1 VLTPGGARRRR
12 PLNGRPGTSLNAS
25 GGAGRCPRG
34 EDVTQRVVLGFP
46 ESCRE
51 DRLCGPISAWPPSSR
66 IGYHPPDV
74 RTVTIGVRRGAA
86 GAGGTMHDVLITT
99 TGRVDE
105 VTHVPMPT
113 KRAILAELTRDELRT
128 NVDYYE
134 LEVED
139 RRVKTQ
145 LVDALSRSRQASLDE
160 ILQDLSRDRL
170 KELCRAFDLDDSGRK
185 KADLAARLRGR
196 PAASKD
202 PDAGAAM
209 PPAVS
214 VSVTDKL
221 SVAQLEQS
229 LWSAAD
235 ILRGSIDSSDYK
247 TYIFGLLFL
256 KRLSDRFEEEAE
268 KLIAEG
274 VAAQVAWTDPD
285 EHQFFV
291 PNRARW
297 EAIQKRATNI
307 GETLNKACAALEEQ
321 NSALE
326 GVLAGIDYND
336 ERKLGDARHRDT
348 VLARLVQHFS
358 QVSLRNDHMA
368 EPDLLGRAYEYLIE
382 QFADD
387 AGKKGGE
394 FYTPRMVVK
403 LIVELLAP
411 TERMRICDPTAGSG
425 GMLIECAHYIER
437 HGGNPRN
444 LTLHGQEKNL
454 GTWAICKMNMLLHG
468 LPDARIEKGDT
479 IRDPKLVDEGE
490 LLLYDRVI
498 ANPPFSLDEWG
509 RDMAENDGYGR
520 FRFGV
525 PPKTKGDLAFVQHMV
540 GVLNGSGRL
549 GVVMPHGVLFRGSAE
564 GNIRQGLL
572 QEDFFEAV
580 IGLAPN
586 LFYGTGIPACILVLN
601 RDKPS
606 ARKGKVLFIDASGEF
621 GEGTNQNRL
630 RDQDIEHVSRTF
642 RTYAAVEKYA
652 RVVPLLEIEQN
663 DWNLNISRYV
673 DTSEEEE
680 RIDVAEAVRKLR
692 ELEQERA
699 AAEGRMNR
707 YLVEL
712 GFEQERE
719 NAS

>member
-1 VLTPGGARRRR
+1 MT
-12 PLNGRPGTSLNAS
+12 
-25 GGAGRCPRG
+25 
-34 EDVTQRVVLGFP
+34 
-46 ESCRE
+46 
-51 DRLCGPISAWPPSSR
+51 
-66 IGYHPPDV
+66 
-74 RTVTIGVRRGAA
+74 
-86 GAGGTMHDVLITT
+86 
-99 TGRVDE
+99 
-105 VTHVPMPT
+105 
-113 KRAILAELTRDELRT
+113 AEELRA

-134 LEVED
+134 LAVAD
-139 RRVKTQ
+139 RRVKAQ
-145 LVDALSRSRQASLDE
+145 LVDALAGSRRARVDE
-160 ILQDLSRDRL
+160 ILGDLSRDRL
-170 KELCRAFDLDDSGRK
+170 KELCRAFGLDDSGRR
-185 KADLAARLRGR
+185 KADLVVRLMVPTGAARSDKVAKSPAASR
-196 PAASKD
+196 PAAAPSS
-202 PDAGAAM
+202 ATEE
-209 PPAVS
+209 V
-214 VSVTDKL
+214 L
-221 SVAQLEQS
+221 SVAQLEQY

-256 KRLSDRFEEEAE
+256 KRLSDRFEEEAQ
-268 KLIAEG
+268 KLIADGMSET
-274 VAAQVAWTDPD
+274 VAWTDPD

-291 PNRARW
+291 PDRARW
-297 EAIQKRATNI
+297 GTIQRTATNI
-307 GETLNKACAALEEQ
+307 GEALNKACAALEEQ

-336 ERKLGDARHRDT
+336 ERKLGDTRNRDT

-358 QVSLRNDHMA
+358 EVSLRNDRMA

-425 GMLIECAHYIER
+425 GMLIECAHHIER
-437 HGGNPRN
+437 KDGNPRN
-444 LTLHGQEKNL
+444 LTIHGQEKNL
-454 GTWAICKMNMLLHG
+454 STWAICKMNMLLHG

-479 IRDPKLVDEGE
+479 IRDPKLVHEGE

-509 RDMAENDGYGR
+509 REVAENDGHAR

-540 GVLNGSGRL
+540 AVLNASGRL

-564 GNIRQGLL
+564 GKIRQGLL
-572 QEDFFEAV
+572 QEDLFEAV

-586 LFYGTGIPACILVLN
+586 LFYGTGIPASILVLN
-601 RDKPS
+601 RDKPA

-621 GEGTNQNRL
+621 EEGSNQNRL
-630 RDQDIEHVSRTF
+630 RDEDIKHVASTF
-642 RTYAAVEKYA
+642 HVYADVAKYA
-652 RVVPLLEIEQN
+652 RVVPLAEIEQN

-673 DTSEEEE
+673 DTAEEEE

-692 ELEQERA
+692 ELEHERA
-699 AAEGRMNR
+699 AAEATMNR
-707 YLVEL
+707 YLEEL
-712 GFEQERE
+712 GLG
-719 NAS
+719 

>member
-1 VLTPGGARRRR
+1 
-12 PLNGRPGTSLNAS
+12 
-25 GGAGRCPRG
+25 
-34 EDVTQRVVLGFP
+34 
-46 ESCRE
+46 
-51 DRLCGPISAWPPSSR
+51 
-66 IGYHPPDV
+66 
-74 RTVTIGVRRGAA
+74 
-86 GAGGTMHDVLITT
+86 
-99 TGRVDE
+99 
-105 VTHVPMPT
+105 MPT
-113 KRAILAELTRDELRT
+113 KRAVLAELTPAELRD
-128 NVDYYE
+128 NLDRYGLAVD
-134 LEVED
+134 D
-139 RRVKTQ
+139 RRVKSQ
-145 LVDALSRSRQASLDE
+145 LVDALARSRKARLDE
-160 ILQDLSRDRL
+160 MLLRLSRNRL
-170 KELCRAFDLDDSGRK
+170 KELCRVFGLDDSGRR
-185 KADLAARLRGR
+185 KADLVARLVG
-196 PAASKD
+196 PAAASLGPESPNVASGDDDGIALPTGSD
-202 PDAGAAM
+202 PAAEASE
-209 PPAVS
+209 PPADV
-214 VSVTDKL
+214 L
-221 SVAQLEQS
+221 SVAQLEQY

-256 KRLSDRFEEEAE
+256 KRLSDQFEEEAE

-274 VAAQVAWTDPD
+274 VPDDVAWTDPD

-291 PNRARW
+291 PDRARW
-297 EAIQKRATNI
+297 DAIQKRATNI

-336 ERKLGDARHRDT
+336 ERKLGDARNRDT

-358 QVSLRNDHMA
+358 QVSLRNDRMA

-411 TERMRICDPTAGSG
+411 TEGMRICDPTVGSG

-437 HGGNPRN
+437 KGDTPRN
-444 LTLHGQEKNL
+444 VTLHGQEKNL

-509 RDMAENDGYGR
+509 RDVAENDGYGR

-540 GVLNGSGRL
+540 AVLNGTGRL

-564 GNIRQGLL
+564 GRIRQGLL
-572 QEDFFEAV
+572 KADLFEAV

-586 LFYGTGIPACILVLN
+586 LFYGTGIPASILVLSRN
-601 RDKPS
+601 KPA

-621 GEGTNQNRL
+621 EEGSTQNRL
-630 RDQDIEHVSRTF
+630 RDRDIANISRTF
-642 RTYAAVEKYA
+642 HACADVERYA
-652 RVVPLLEIEQN
+652 RVVPLDEIERN

-680 RIDVAEAVRKLR
+680 RIDVAKAVQKLR

-699 AAEGRMNR
+699 AAESTMNR
-707 YLVEL
+707 YLAEL
-712 GFEQERE
+712 GYGG
-719 NAS
+719 

>member
-1 VLTPGGARRRR
+1 
-12 PLNGRPGTSLNAS
+12 
-25 GGAGRCPRG
+25 
-34 EDVTQRVVLGFP
+34 
-46 ESCRE
+46 
-51 DRLCGPISAWPPSSR
+51 
-66 IGYHPPDV
+66 
-74 RTVTIGVRRGAA
+74 
-86 GAGGTMHDVLITT
+86 
-99 TGRVDE
+99 
-105 VTHVPMPT
+105 MPT
-113 KRAILAELTRDELRT
+113 KRAILSELTADELRA
-128 NVDYYE
+128 NVEYYE
-134 LEVED
+134 LEVHD
-139 RRVKTQ
+139 RRLKTE
-145 LVDALSRSRQASLDE
+145 LVDALAASRKARLDE
-160 ILQDLSRDRL
+160 ILPDLSRNRL
-170 KELCRAFDLDDSGRK
+170 KELCRAFGLDDSGRE
-185 KADLAARLRGR
+185 KAEIAARLIGNATGNAVQPKSDGR
-196 PAASKD
+196 AAPEAAPPPLSD
-202 PDAGAAM
+202 TPDLF
-209 PPAVS
+209 PEVL
-214 VSVTDKL
+214 T
-221 SVAQLEQS
+221 VAQLEQY

-268 KLIAEG
+268 KLIAKGEPED
-274 VAAQVAWTDPD
+274 VAWSDPD

-291 PNRARW
+291 PDRARW
-297 EAIQKRATNI
+297 DAIQRTANNI

-321 NSALE
+321 NPALE

-336 ERKLGDARHRDT
+336 ERRLGDARNRDT

-358 QVSLRNDHMA
+358 QVSLRNDRMA

-394 FYTPRMVVK
+394 FYTPRMVVR

-411 TERMRICDPTAGSG
+411 TQGMRICDPTAGSG
-425 GMLIECAHYIER
+425 GMLIECAHFIER
-437 HGGNPRN
+437 QGGNPRN

-479 IRDPKLVDEGE
+479 IRDPKLVEEAE

-509 RDMAENDGYGR
+509 RDVAESDGYGR

-540 GVLNGSGRL
+540 AVLNAAGRL

-564 GNIRQGLL
+564 GKIRQGLL
-572 QEDFFEAV
+572 QEDLFEAV

-586 LFYGTGIPACILVLN
+586 LFYGTGIPASILVLN
-601 RDKPS
+601 RDKP
-606 ARKGKVLFIDASGEF
+606 ADRKGKVLFIDASGEF
-621 GEGTNQNRL
+621 EEGSNQNRL
-630 RDQDIEHVSRTF
+630 RDQDIEHISGAF
-642 RTYAAVEKYA
+642 HAYADVEKYA
-652 RVVPLLEIEQN
+652 RVIPLSEIEEN

-673 DTSEEEE
+673 DTSDEEE
-680 RIDVAEAVRKLR
+680 RIDVGEAVRKLR

-699 AAEGRMNR
+699 AAEATMNR
-707 YLVEL
+707 YLAEL
-712 GFEQERE
+712 GYE
-719 NAS
+719 

>member
-1 VLTPGGARRRR
+1 
-12 PLNGRPGTSLNAS
+12 
-25 GGAGRCPRG
+25 
-34 EDVTQRVVLGFP
+34 
-46 ESCRE
+46 
-51 DRLCGPISAWPPSSR
+51 
-66 IGYHPPDV
+66 
-74 RTVTIGVRRGAA
+74 
-86 GAGGTMHDVLITT
+86 
-99 TGRVDE
+99 
-105 VTHVPMPT
+105 MPT
-113 KRAILAELTRDELRT
+113 KRAVLAELTRAELRA
-128 NVDYYE
+128 NLDHYE
-134 LEVED
+134 LAVDD
-139 RRVKTQ
+139 RRVTAQ
-145 LVDALSRSRQASLDE
+145 LFDALARSRKARLDDV
-160 ILQDLSRDRL
+160 LLRLPRDRL
-170 KELCRAFDLDDSGRK
+170 KELCRVFGLDDSGRK
-185 KADLAARLRGR
+185 KANLVARLVGPAAASSASESPNVASRDDGDIAP
-196 PAASKD
+196 PAAS
-202 PDAGAAM
+202 
-209 PPAVS
+209 PPAAEAPEPPADV
-214 VSVTDKL
+214 L
-221 SVAQLEQS
+221 SVARLEQY

-274 VAAQVAWTDPD
+274 VPEDVAWTDPD

-291 PNRARW
+291 PDRARW
-297 EAIQKRATNI
+297 DAIQKRATNI

-336 ERKLGDARHRDT
+336 ERKLGDARNRDT

-358 QVSLRNDHMA
+358 QVSLRNDRMA

-394 FYTPRMVVK
+394 FYTPRMVVR

-437 HGGNPRN
+437 KGGNPRN
-444 LTLHGQEKNL
+444 LTLHAQEKNL

-509 RDMAENDGYGR
+509 RDVAENDGYGR

-540 GVLNGSGRL
+540 AVLNGTGRL

-564 GNIRQGLL
+564 GRIRQRLL
-572 QEDFFEAV
+572 VEDLFEAV
-580 IGLAPN
+580 IGLASN
-586 LFYGTGIPACILVLN
+586 LFYGASIPASILVLN
-601 RDKPS
+601 RHKLT
-606 ARKGKVLFIDASGEF
+606 ARRGNVLFINASMEF
-621 GEGTNQNRL
+621 EEVTNQNRL
-630 RDQDIEHVSRTF
+630 RDQDIEHIAGTF
-642 RTYAAVEKYA
+642 HAYTDVEKYA
-652 RVVPLLEIEQN
+652 RIVPLSEIEAN
-663 DWNLNISRYV
+663 DWNLNINRYV
-673 DTSEEEE
+673 DTSEEEV
-680 RIDVAEAVRKLR
+680 RIDIAEAVRKLR
-692 ELEQERA
+692 ELEQNRA
-699 AAEGRMNR
+699 EAEATMNQ
-707 YLVEL
+707 YLMEL
-712 GFEQERE
+712 GYER
-719 NAS
+719 

>member
-1 VLTPGGARRRR
+1 
-12 PLNGRPGTSLNAS
+12 
-25 GGAGRCPRG
+25 
-34 EDVTQRVVLGFP
+34 
-46 ESCRE
+46 
-51 DRLCGPISAWPPSSR
+51 
-66 IGYHPPDV
+66 
-74 RTVTIGVRRGAA
+74 
-86 GAGGTMHDVLITT
+86 
-99 TGRVDE
+99 
-105 VTHVPMPT
+105 MPT
-113 KRAILAELTRDELRT
+113 KRAVLAELTRAELRA
-128 NVDYYE
+128 NLDHYE
-134 LEVED
+134 LAVDD
-139 RRVKTQ
+139 RRVKAQ
-145 LVDALSRSRQASLDE
+145 FVDALARSRKARLDE
-160 ILQDLSRDRL
+160 MLLRLSRDRL
-170 KELCRAFDLDDSGRK
+170 KELCRVFGLDDAGRK
-185 KADLAARLRGR
+185 KADLVARLVGPAVASSASKSPNVASGDDGGIPP
-196 PAASKD
+196 PAASRSA
-202 PDAGAAM
+202 AGAPE
-209 PPAVS
+209 PPANV
-214 VSVTDKL
+214 L
-221 SVAQLEQS
+221 SVAQLEQY

-274 VAAQVAWTDPD
+274 VPEDVAWTDPD

-291 PNRARW
+291 PDRARW
-297 EAIQKRATNI
+297 GAIQKRATNI

-336 ERKLGDARHRDT
+336 ERKLGDARNRDT

-358 QVSLRNDHMA
+358 QVSLRNDRMA

-394 FYTPRMVVK
+394 FYTPRMVVR

-411 TERMRICDPTAGSG
+411 TEGMRICDPTVGSG
-425 GMLIECAHYIER
+425 GMLIECAHYVER
-437 HGGNPRN
+437 DGGNPRN
-444 LTLHGQEKNL
+444 LTLHAQEKNL

-509 RDMAENDGYGR
+509 RDVAENDGYGR

-540 GVLNGSGRL
+540 AVLNGTGRL
-549 GVVMPHGVLFRGSAE
+549 GVVMPHGVLFRGGAE
-564 GNIRQGLL
+564 GKIREGLL
-572 QEDFFEAV
+572 KDDLFEAV

-586 LFYGTGIPACILVLN
+586 LFYGTGIPASILVLN
-601 RDKPS
+601 RDKP
-606 ARKGKVLFIDASGEF
+606 AAGKDKVLFIEASGEF
-621 GEGTNQNRL
+621 EEGSNQNRL
-630 RDQDIEHVSRTF
+630 RDRDIEHISRTF
-642 RTYAAVEKYA
+642 HVYADVEKYA
-652 RVVPLLEIEQN
+652 RIVHLSEIERN

-673 DTSEEEE
+673 DATDEEV
-680 RIDVAEAVRKLR
+680 RIDVTEAVRKLR
-692 ELEQERA
+692 ELEQKRA
-699 AAEGRMNR
+699 AAGATMNR
-707 YLVEL
+707 HLTEL
-712 GFEQERE
+712 GYGG
-719 NAS
+719 

>member
-1 VLTPGGARRRR
+1 
-12 PLNGRPGTSLNAS
+12 
-25 GGAGRCPRG
+25 
-34 EDVTQRVVLGFP
+34 
-46 ESCRE
+46 
-51 DRLCGPISAWPPSSR
+51 
-66 IGYHPPDV
+66 
-74 RTVTIGVRRGAA
+74 
-86 GAGGTMHDVLITT
+86 
-99 TGRVDE
+99 
-105 VTHVPMPT
+105 MPT
-113 KRAILAELTRDELRT
+113 KRAVLAELTRAELRA
-128 NVDYYE
+128 NLDHYE
-134 LEVED
+134 LAVDD
-139 RRVKTQ
+139 RRVSAQ
-145 LVDALSRSRQASLDE
+145 LVDALARSRKARLDE
-160 ILQDLSRDRL
+160 MLLRLSRNRI
-170 KELCRAFDLDDSGRK
+170 KELCRVFGFDDAGRK
-185 KADLAARLRGR
+185 KADLVARLVGPAAASSASESPNVASGDDGGIAP
-196 PAASKD
+196 PAASRSA
-202 PDAGAAM
+202 AGAPE
-209 PPAVS
+209 PPADV
-214 VSVTDKL
+214 L
-221 SVAQLEQS
+221 SVAQLEQY

-268 KLIAEG
+268 KLIAER
-274 VAAQVAWTDPD
+274 VPEDVAWTDPD

-291 PNRARW
+291 PDRARW
-297 EAIQKRATNI
+297 DAIQKRATNI

-336 ERKLGDARHRDT
+336 ERKLGDARNRDT

-358 QVSLRNDHMA
+358 QVSLRNDRMA

-394 FYTPRMVVK
+394 FYTPRMVVR
-403 LIVELLAP
+403 LIVELLSP

-437 HGGNPRN
+437 KGGNPRN
-444 LTLHGQEKNL
+444 LTLHAQEKNL

-509 RDMAENDGYGR
+509 REVAENDGYGR
-520 FRFGV
+520 FPFGV
-525 PPKTKGDLAFVQHMV
+525 PPKTRGDLAFVQHMV
-540 GVLNGSGRL
+540 AVLNGSGRL

-572 QEDFFEAV
+572 NEDLFEAV

-586 LFYGTGIPACILVLN
+586 LFYGTGIPASVLVLN
-601 RDKPS
+601 RDKPA
-606 ARKGKVLFIDASGEF
+606 ARKGKVLVIDASAEF
-621 GEGTNQNRL
+621 EEGGSQNRL
-630 RDQDIEHVSRTF
+630 RDQDIQHVSSTF
-642 RTYAAVEKYA
+642 HAFADVDKYA
-652 RVVPLLEIEQN
+652 RVVPLAEIEEN

-673 DTSEEEE
+673 DTSEVEE
-680 RIDVAEAVRKLR
+680 RIDVAETVRTLR

-699 AAEGRMNR
+699 AAEARMNR

-712 GFEQERE
+712 GYG
-719 NAS
+719 S